1 MAAGGQQNPCCDDR
15 LNPPTVPRPRRA
27 GEPSRDTAGQV
38 RSRGRTVGSDVWS
51 GSVKRVAAAV
61 GEGVS
66 FSFEPRPRHLLGCR
80 RELCRNSSGAIS
92 GMNIVL
98 DQATRSIVSFVTD
111 AGESVFQP
119 STLRMV
125 I

>member
-1 MAAGGQQNPCCDDR
+1 VTFTVLDDLVGQRN
-15 LNPPTVPRPRRA
+15 
-27 GEPSRDTAGQV
+27 E
-38 RSRGRTVGSDVWS
+38 RGRELD
-51 GSVKRVAAAV
+51 
-61 GEGVS
+61 
-66 FSFEPRPRHLLGCR
+66 PGCR

-98 DQATRSIVSFVTD
+98 GQATRSIVSFVTD